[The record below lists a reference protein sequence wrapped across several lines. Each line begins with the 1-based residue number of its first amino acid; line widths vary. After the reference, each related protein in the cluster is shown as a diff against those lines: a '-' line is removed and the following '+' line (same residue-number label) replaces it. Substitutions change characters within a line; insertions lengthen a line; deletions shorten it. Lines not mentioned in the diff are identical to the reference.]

1 MKMIQGSL
9 VFFALISAQGL
20 QAAPEGAY
28 LRSVV
33 ASGSGCPASSP
44 ELGVVLDKDELVM
57 TLPSMIVEWGPTLAK
72 ALSRKNCVITLDV
85 AVPQGWQYSLISW
98 ENSGFVKLDE
108 SLRAEVGLQYFF
120 EGAAGK
126 KLSQTF
132 QGPFESDFHVRD
144 FISIAAQSWSSCAA
158 PRKLNF
164 NTLVRIQ
171 SNVTPPEPEARGFL
185 ELGSHWELNTLRMQ
199 LNWRRCPA

>member
-1 MKMIQGSL
+1 MKMLSGSL
-9 VFFALISAQGL
+9 VFFALITTQGL

-44 ELGVVLDKDELVM
+44 GLGMVLDKDELVM
-57 TLPSMIVEWGPTLAK
+57 TLPSMVVEWGPKLAK
-72 ALSRKNCVITLDV
+72 ALSRLNCVITVDV
-85 AVPQGWQYSLISW
+85 AVPQGWQYSLMSW

-108 SLRAEVGLQYFF
+108 GLRAEVGLQYFF
-120 EGAAGK
+120 EAGAGQR
-126 KLSQTF
+126 LSQTF
-132 QGPFESDFHVRD
+132 QGPLERDFHIHD
-144 FISIAAQSWSSCAA
+144 FISIAAQSWSSCIA
-158 PRKLNF
+158 PKKLNL

-171 SNVTPPEPEARGFL
+171 PSVAPPEPEARGFL
-185 ELGSHWELNTLRMQ
+185 ELGSHWDLNTLRMQ